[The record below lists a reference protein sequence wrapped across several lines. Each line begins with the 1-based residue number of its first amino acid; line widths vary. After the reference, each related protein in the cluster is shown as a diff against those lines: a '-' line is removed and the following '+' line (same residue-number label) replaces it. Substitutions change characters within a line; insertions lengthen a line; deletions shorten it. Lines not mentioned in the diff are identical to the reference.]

1 MQKDRRFVKYRT
13 KDMSSETANAWKVAK
28 IEELKSSTAKKQ
40 AFVDGER
47 REYFEKVEV
56 GGGRVSA
63 KQAVDAVKE
72 DGRREETQGG
82 IFYDDALWLKNHDDR
97 PATDFPQLHPERR
110 TVQGKDGWVEGDDGT
125 PLPRGAIRLI
135 DCSNAYARTTTN
147 YDESDRY
154 IHKDQGKEAHE
165 SSIYLAE

>member
-1 MQKDRRFVKYRT
+1 MGKGANKRAQKAEEEDPVKKCDWCFESSVTTDWSRFDKKGQAVGFQCKKDRRFVKYRT

-47 REYFEKVEV
+47 REYFEKVET

-82 IFYDDALWLKNHDDR
+82 IFYDDA
-97 PATDFPQLHPERR
+97 
-110 TVQGKDGWVEGDDGT
+110 
-125 PLPRGAIRLI
+125 
-135 DCSNAYARTTTN
+135 CC
-147 YDESDRY
+147 
-154 IHKDQGKEAHE
+154 
-165 SSIYLAE
+165 